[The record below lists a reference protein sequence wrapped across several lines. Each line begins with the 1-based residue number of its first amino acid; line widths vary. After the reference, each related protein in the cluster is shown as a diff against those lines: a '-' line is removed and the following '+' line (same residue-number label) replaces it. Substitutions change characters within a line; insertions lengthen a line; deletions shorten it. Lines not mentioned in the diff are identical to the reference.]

1 MNNNKNSNFFLLM
14 ISIVLLGAMI
24 AGCGTSLNNKQTNSD
39 LSDNRNGN
47 NVENEDITENEVQEP
62 IEDNPIVTITMG
74 NDEQIVIELFP
85 HIAPNTVNNFISLI
99 EDEFYDGL
107 IFHRVIDGFMI
118 QGGDPEG
125 IGTGGPGYGIKGEF
139 NSNGF
144 TNDLSHERGVI
155 SMARSQHPDSAG
167 SQFFIV
173 HQNSPHLDGDY
184 AGFGQVIE
192 GMEVVDQIASVK
204 VGNSDKPVK
213 DQQMKKVTV
222 DTKGHDYDQ
231 PEVQ

>member
-99 EDEFYDGL
+99 EDEF
-107 IFHRVIDGFMI
+107 
-118 QGGDPEG
+118 
-125 IGTGGPGYGIKGEF
+125 
-139 NSNGF
+139 
-144 TNDLSHERGVI
+144 
-155 SMARSQHPDSAG
+155 RSEEHTSELQS
-167 SQFFIV
+167 
-173 HQNSPHLDGDY
+173 
-184 AGFGQVIE
+184 
-192 GMEVVDQIASVK
+192 
-204 VGNSDKPVK
+204 
-213 DQQMKKVTV
+213 
-222 DTKGHDYDQ
+222 
-231 PEVQ
+231 